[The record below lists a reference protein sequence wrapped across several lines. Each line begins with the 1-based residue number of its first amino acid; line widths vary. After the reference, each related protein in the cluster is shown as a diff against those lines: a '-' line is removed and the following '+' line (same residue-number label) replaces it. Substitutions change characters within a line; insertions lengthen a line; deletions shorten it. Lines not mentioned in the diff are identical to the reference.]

1 MHNIKS
7 FNNFTFNLIKLQ
19 NYVNKNYTPVRKDDI
34 KLIMFNAV
42 ISSYPDQKWMS
53 LEDSFFQN
61 IPSEDIELT
70 IIYTI
75 LSYKLGTFFTKC
87 NPLIK
92 TDLINALLI
101 YSVNIYKIHKYAIYL
116 LSGELLKLTEY
127 AYNNH
132 LIKPRHIYKIIL
144 DNFMLDKV
152 DEKKQEEILAIIKKF
167 VITGTI
173 DGYGRKEIKE
183 IIESFNG
190 SVSESVSKN
199 TDIVIVGSN
208 PGSKY
213 QDALKLNIMIWD
225 NDKTVEV
232 LNNLPKA

>member
-1 MHNIKS
+1 MKS
-7 FNNFTFNLIKLQ
+7 LVINYDNLKHFC
-19 NYVNKNYTPVRKDDI
+19 DI
-34 KLIMFNAV
+34 NDF
-42 ISSYPDQKWMS
+42 IS
-53 LEDSFFQN
+53 
-61 IPSEDIELT
+61 
-70 IIYTI
+70 
-75 LSYKLGTFFTKC
+75 G
-87 NPLIK
+87 
-92 TDLINALLI
+92 
-101 YSVNIYKIHKYAIYL
+101 
-116 LSGELLKLTEY
+116 
-127 AYNNH
+127 
-132 LIKPRHIYKIIL
+132 
-144 DNFMLDKV
+144 
-152 DEKKQEEILAIIKKF
+152 KKF

-183 IIESFNG
+183 IIEIFNG